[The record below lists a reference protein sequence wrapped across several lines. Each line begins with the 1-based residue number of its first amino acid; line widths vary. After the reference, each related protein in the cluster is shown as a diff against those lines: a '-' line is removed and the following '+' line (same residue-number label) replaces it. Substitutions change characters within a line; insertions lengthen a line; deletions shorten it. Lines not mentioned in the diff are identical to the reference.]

1 MKRTKQT
8 TDWSAIIRSL
18 LLVRLGQELGTASP
32 LSQVVFSLGEL
43 TLGVK
48 SFFCP

>member
-1 MKRTKQT
+1 MKRKT
-8 TDWSAIIRSL
+8 TIDWSAMIRSL

-43 TLGVK
+43 TLGLK
-48 SFFCP
+48 AFFCP